1 MSSATARGGNLPAAF
16 TTFVGRRREM
26 AEIRRRLG
34 TARLLTLTGVGGVGK
49 TRLALESAAA
59 SRKGFADGVWLVDL
73 SAVQDPAAV
82 AAVTATALGIPDLSA
97 RPLLEQLADHLAE
110 RHCLIVLDN
119 CEHLV
124 DACAELA
131 DTLLSAAP
139 GLRVLATSRHTLGMS
154 GEHVFTV
161 APLSV
166 PDEAV
171 ELLRDRAAASRPEFD
186 VTDANREAVTRLC
199 AHLDGLPLA
208 IELAASRLR
217 TLTVEQVA
225 ERLEDR
231 FTLLTGG
238 SRTARPR
245 QRTLRALI
253 DWSYEL
259 CAPAERLL
267 WNRLSVFAGGF
278 ALDAA
283 EAVGAGEGIPRGD
296 VLDLLDRLVAQSVVL
311 VDEREGQP
319 RYRMLETIR
328 QYGTRRLAES
338 GEERRVGLIHL
349 DFYRRL
355 AERIA
360 DGWYGP
366 GQEEGLARLRAEH
379 ANLRTALEHSDP
391 RTAQALVAALR
402 FHWCADGFLG
412 EGRRWLDR
420 ALAAAPE
427 PTLARARA
435 LWVAAWA
442 ALLQGDHAAA
452 DRSLGEA
459 GQLGDWLGDPVVGAY
474 VEGFRGTSA
483 LFRGHLEEAVSR
495 YERAVAA
502 HEAVGD
508 GPGALISLFQL
519 AIAQAHTA
527 DPRAES
533 TGRRAV
539 ATAEAHGERWSRS
552 YALWALGHDA
562 WVRGD
567 PEAGTDLAR
576 AGLDIQRGFN
586 DYVGTALMMELLAW
600 ITASRGDHRRAARLL
615 GSIRSLWR
623 HIGTTIA
630 AFGPHLAER
639 HEQCA
644 ASVARALGEE
654 AYEAALT
661 EGGAYDRPAA
671 AIAYALDTR
680 PPAPPAAEPASGA
693 GPLTRREREV
703 AALVAQGMS
712 NRRIAAALVLSP
724 RTVDGH
730 VERILAKLGFSSRT
744 QVAAWVAQHHLP
756 TPYGPGNQVPTP

>member
-1 MSSATARGGNLPAAF
+1 
-16 TTFVGRRREM
+16 M

-49 TRLALESAAA
+49 TRLALEAAEA
-59 SRKGFADGVWLVDL
+59 ARKGFADGVWLVDL
-73 SAVQDPAAV
+73 APVQDPASV
-82 AAVTATALGIPDLSA
+82 AGVAATALGVPDLSA
-97 RPLLEQLADHLAE
+97 RPVVEQLAGHLAG
-110 RHCLIVLDN
+110 RRCLIVLDN

-131 DTLLSAAP
+131 HTLLSAAP
-139 GLRVLATSRHTLGMS
+139 ELRILATSRQTLGIA

-171 ELLRDRAAASRPEFD
+171 ELLSDRAAASRPEFA
-186 VTDANREAVTRLC
+186 VTDANRAAVTRLC
-199 AHLDGLPLA
+199 ARLDGLPLA

-225 ERLEDR
+225 DRLEDR
-231 FTLLTGG
+231 FALLTGG
-238 SRTARPR
+238 SRAARPR

-259 CAPAERLL
+259 CTPAERLL

-278 ALDAA
+278 GLDAA
-283 EAVGAGEGIPRGD
+283 EGVGAGAGIARHE

-311 VDEREGQP
+311 INERAGQP
-319 RYRMLETIR
+319 RYWLLETIR
-328 QYGTRRLAES
+328 QYGRQRLAES
-338 GEERRVGLIHL
+338 GEEERVRALHR
-349 DFYRRL
+349 DFYCRL

-360 DGWYGP
+360 DDWYGP

-379 ANLRTALEHSDP
+379 GNLRTALEHSDAQ
-391 RTAQALVAALR
+391 TALALVAALR

-427 PTLARARA
+427 PTPARAKA
-435 LWVAAWA
+435 LWVAGWA
-442 ALLQGDHAAA
+442 ALLQGDHEAA
-452 DRSLGEA
+452 DRSLAEA
-459 GQLGDWLGDPVVGAY
+459 GELGVRLDDPVVCAY
-474 VEGFRGTSA
+474 VQGFRGTSA
-483 LFRGHLEEAVSR
+483 LFRGHLDEAAHR

-502 HEAVGD
+502 HTAVGD

-519 AIAQAHTA
+519 AIAQAHTG
-527 DPRAES
+527 DPSAER

-539 ATAEAHGERWSRS
+539 ATAETHGERWSRS

-567 PEAGTDLAR
+567 QEHGTALTR
-576 AGLDIQRGFN
+576 AGLDIQRGFD
-586 DYVGTALMMELLAW
+586 DYVGVALMMELLAW
-600 ITASRGDHRRAARLL
+600 ITASGGAYERAGRLL
-615 GSIRSLWR
+615 GAVRSLWR
-623 HIGTTIA
+623 DIGTTIA
-630 AFGPHLAER
+630 AFGPHLADRHDQCER
-639 HEQCA
+639 A
-644 ASVARALGEE
+644 VVRALGQE
-654 AYEAALT
+654 AYERALA
-661 EGGAYDRPAA
+661 EGGEHDRPGR
-671 AIAYALDTR
+671 AIAYALDAE
-680 PPAPPAAEPASGA
+680 PVPAPVAGPTPGP

-730 VERILAKLGFSSRT
+730 VEHILAKLGFGSRT
-744 QVAAWVAQHHLP
+744 QVAAWVAENRAP
-756 TPYGPGNQVPTP
+756 TP

>member
-1 MSSATARGGNLPAAF
+1 MTSAALRGGNLPAAF
-16 TTFVGRRREM
+16 TTFVGRRREIT
-26 AEIRRRLG
+26 EIRRRLG
-34 TARLLTLTGVGGVGK
+34 SARLLTLTGVGGVGK
-49 TRLALESAAA
+49 TRLALEAAAA
-59 SRKGFADGVWLVDL
+59 SRKGFVDGVWLVDL
-73 SAVQDPAAV
+73 APVRDPAAV
-82 AAVTATALGIPDLSA
+82 AAVTATAFGIPDLSA

-110 RHCLIVLDN
+110 RQCLIVLDN

-139 GLRVLATSRHTLGMS
+139 ELRILATSRQTLGMS
-154 GEHVFTV
+154 GEHLFTV

-186 VTDANREAVTRLC
+186 VTDANRAATTRLC
-199 AHLDGLPLA
+199 ARLDGLPLA

-217 TLTVEQVA
+217 TLTVDQVA

-231 FTLLTGG
+231 FALLTGG

-253 DWSYEL
+253 DWSYDL
-259 CAPAERLL
+259 CTPAERLL
-267 WNRLSVFAGGF
+267 WRRLSVFAGGF
-278 ALDAA
+278 GLDAA
-283 EAVGAGEGIPRGD
+283 EAVGAGEEGITRRD

-311 VDEREGQP
+311 INEREGQP
-319 RYRMLETIR
+319 RYWMLETIR
-328 QYGTRRLAES
+328 QYGSHRLAES
-338 GEERRVGLIHL
+338 GDEHQVRLLHH

-355 AERIA
+355 TERIA

-379 ANLRTALEHSDP
+379 GNLRTALEHSDP
-391 RTAQALVAALR
+391 QTALALVAALR

-427 PTLARARA
+427 PTLARAKA

-442 ALLQGDHAAA
+442 ALLQGDHSAAE
-452 DRSLGEA
+452 RSLAEA
-459 GQLGDWLGDPVVGAY
+459 GQLGDQLGDPVVCAY

-483 LFRGHLEEAVSR
+483 LFRGHLEEAVSQ

-502 HEAVGD
+502 HEAAGH
-508 GPGALISLFQL
+508 GPGALICLFQL

-527 DPRAES
+527 DPRAER
-533 TGRRAV
+533 TGRHAV
-539 ATAEAHGERWSRS
+539 ATAEANGERWSRS

-567 PEAGTDLAR
+567 PESGTALTR
-576 AGLDIQRGFN
+576 AALDIQRGFN
-586 DYVGTALMMELLAW
+586 DHVGTALMMELLAW
-600 ITASRGDHRRAARLL
+600 ITASRGDHERAARLL
-615 GSIRSLWR
+615 GSVRSLWR

-639 HEQCA
+639 HDQCER
-644 ASVARALGEE
+644 SVARALGEE

-661 EGGAYDRPAA
+661 EGGEYDRPAR
-671 AIAYALDTR
+671 AIACALDPR
-680 PPAPPAAEPASGA
+680 PVPAPATGPASGA

-730 VERILAKLGFSSRT
+730 VEHILAKLGFGSRT
-744 QVAAWVAQHHLP
+744 QVAAWV
-756 TPYGPGNQVPTP
+756 TEKPGTHP

>member
-1 MSSATARGGNLPAAF
+1 MSSSTARGGNLPASF
-16 TTFVGRRREM
+16 TTFVGRRREL

-49 TRLALESAAA
+49 TRLALEAAAA

-73 SAVQDPAAV
+73 AAVQDPAAV

-97 RPLLEQLADHLAE
+97 RPLREQLADHLAE
-110 RHCLIVLDN
+110 RQCLIVLDN

-139 GLRVLATSRHTLGMS
+139 GLRILATSRHTLDMS

-171 ELLRDRAAASRPEFD
+171 ELLRHRAAANRPEFE
-186 VTDANREAVTRLC
+186 VTDANREAVVRLC
-199 AHLDGLPLA
+199 ARLDGLPLA

-217 TLTVEQVA
+217 TLTVEQVT

-231 FTLLTGG
+231 FALLTGG
-238 SRTARPR
+238 SRTALPR

-259 CAPAERLL
+259 CTPAERLL
-267 WNRLSVFAGGF
+267 WNRLSVFVGGF
-278 ALDAA
+278 GLDAA
-283 EAVGAGEGIPRGD
+283 EAVGAGAGTEPGD

-311 VDEREGQP
+311 IDEREGQP

-328 QYGTRRLAES
+328 QYGRQRLADS
-338 GEERRVGLIHL
+338 GEEHRVELDHL

-360 DGWYGP
+360 DDWYGP

-379 ANLRTALEHSDP
+379 GNLRTALEHSDP
-391 RTAQALVAALR
+391 RTALALVAALR

-452 DRSLGEA
+452 DRSLAEA
-459 GQLGDWLGDPVVGAY
+459 GQLGERLGDPVVGAY

-483 LFRGHLEEAVSR
+483 LFRGQLAQAVSR
-495 YERAVAA
+495 YGRAVAA

-527 DPRAES
+527 DRRAYG

-567 PEAGTDLAR
+567 AEAGTELTR

-600 ITASRGDHRRAARLL
+600 ITASRGEHGRAARLL
-615 GSIRSLWR
+615 GSVRSLWR
-623 HIGTTIA
+623 HIGTTVA

-639 HEQCA
+639 HEQCTR
-644 ASVARALGEE
+644 SVARALGEE

-661 EGGAYDRPAA
+661 EGGAYDRPAP
-671 AIAYALDTR
+671 AITYALNTG
-680 PPAPPAAEPASGA
+680 PTAPPAAEPPPGA

-730 VERILAKLGFSSRT
+730 VEHILAKLGFSSRT
-744 QVAAWVAQHHLP
+744 QVAAWVAENQVP
-756 TPYGPGNQVPTP
+756 TRRGPGNQVPTP

>member
-1 MSSATARGGNLPAAF
+1 MSSTKQGPGNLPAAF
-16 TTFVGRRREM
+16 TTFVGRRQDI

-34 TARLLTLTGVGGVGK
+34 AARLLTLTGVGGVGK
-49 TRLALESAAA
+49 TRLALEVAAA
-59 SRKGFADGVWLVDL
+59 VRKGFADGVWLVDL
-73 SAVQDPAAV
+73 APVQNPATVPGV
-82 AAVTATALGIPDLSA
+82 AATALGVPDLSA
-97 RPLLEQLADHLAE
+97 RPVIEQLAGFLAT
-110 RHCLIVLDN
+110 RQCLIVLDN

-124 DACAELA
+124 DACAELV

-139 GLRVLATSRHTLGMS
+139 GLRILTTSRQTLGIV

-171 ELLRDRAAASRPEFD
+171 ELLRDRAAACRPEFE
-186 VTDANREAVTRLC
+186 VTDANRAAVTRLC

-217 TLTVEQVA
+217 TLSVDQVA
-225 ERLEDR
+225 DRLEDR
-231 FTLLTGG
+231 FALLTGG

-259 CAPAERLL
+259 CAPDERLL

-278 ALDAA
+278 GLDAA
-283 EAVGAGEGIPRGD
+283 EAVCAGDGIAPRD

-311 VDEREGQP
+311 ITEREGQP
-319 RYRMLETIR
+319 RYWLLETIR
-328 QYGTRRLAES
+328 QYGGQRLTES
-338 GEERRVGLIHL
+338 GEEERIRARHR

-360 DGWYGP
+360 EGWYGA

-379 ANLRTALEHSDP
+379 GNLRTALEHSDP
-391 RTAQALVAALR
+391 QTALALVAALR

-420 ALAAAPE
+420 ALQAAPE
-427 PTLARARA
+427 PTPARARA

-442 ALLQGDHAAA
+442 ALLQGDHPAA
-452 DRSLGEA
+452 DRALAEA
-459 GQLGDWLGDPVVGAY
+459 GELGARLEDPVVGAY
-474 VEGFRGTSA
+474 VQGFRGTSA
-483 LFRGHLEEAVSR
+483 LFRGHLAEAVSS

-508 GPGALISLFQL
+508 GPGALFSLFQL
-519 AIAQAHTA
+519 AVAQAHMA
-527 DPRAES
+527 DPQAER

-539 ATAEAHGERWSRS
+539 AAAEAHGERWCRS

-567 PEAGTDLAR
+567 PESGTALTR
-576 AGLDIQRGFN
+576 AGLNIQRGFN
-586 DYVGTALMMELLAW
+586 DYAGTALMMELLAW
-600 ITASRGDHRRAARLL
+600 ITASGGDHERAARLL
-615 GSIRSLWR
+615 GAVRPLWR
-623 HIGTTIA
+623 DIGTTIA
-630 AFGPHLAER
+630 AFGPHLADR
-639 HEQCA
+639 HEQCERM
-644 ASVARALGEE
+644 VVVALGPE
-654 AYEAALT
+654 AYEKALA
-661 EGGAYDRPAA
+661 EGGRHDRPAR
-671 AIAYALDTR
+671 AIAYALDSR
-680 PPAPPAAEPASGA
+680 PDPGTGAESQPGP

-730 VERILAKLGFSSRT
+730 VEHILAKLGFGSRT
-744 QVAAWVAQHHLP
+744 QIAAWVAQKQQRGNP
-756 TPYGPGNQVPTP
+756 EQVNQVPTP

>member
-1 MSSATARGGNLPAAF
+1 MSSATARTGNLPTAF
-16 TTFVGRRREM
+16 TTFVGRRRDM

-34 TARLLTLTGVGGVGK
+34 TARLLTLSGVGGVGK
-49 TRLALESAAA
+49 TRLALEVAAA

-73 SAVQDPAAV
+73 APVQDPSAV
-82 AAVTATALGIPDLSA
+82 AGVAATALGIPDLSA
-97 RPLLEQLADHLAE
+97 RPVVEQLANHLAD
-110 RHCLIVLDN
+110 RQCLIVLDN
-119 CEHLV
+119 CEHLI

-139 GLRVLATSRHTLGMS
+139 ELRILATSRQTLDIS

-171 ELLRDRAAASRPEFD
+171 ELLRDRAAASRPFEI
-186 VTDANREAVTRLC
+186 TDDNRAAVTRLC

-217 TLTVEQVA
+217 TLSVEQVTD
-225 ERLEDR
+225 RLEDR
-231 FTLLTGG
+231 FALLTGG

-253 DWSYEL
+253 DWSHEL
-259 CAPAERLL
+259 CTPAERLL
-267 WNRLSVFAGGF
+267 WARLSVFAGGF
-278 ALDAA
+278 GLDAA
-283 EAVGAGEGIPRGD
+283 EDVCAEEGIAPED

-311 VDEREGQP
+311 INERAGQP
-319 RYRMLETIR
+319 RYWLLETIR
-328 QYGTRRLAES
+328 EYGALRLAES
-338 GEERRVGLIHL
+338 GQQERVHARHR

-355 AERIA
+355 TERIA
-360 DGWYGP
+360 DTWYGA
-366 GQEEGLARLRAEH
+366 GQEDGLARLRAEH

-391 RTAQALVAALR
+391 QTALALVAALR

-420 ALAAAPE
+420 ALTAAPE
-427 PTLARARA
+427 PTPARAKA

-442 ALLQGDHAAA
+442 ALLQGDHPAA
-452 DRSLGEA
+452 DRSLAEA
-459 GQLGDWLGDPVVGAY
+459 GELGTRLNDPVVSAY
-474 VEGFRGTSA
+474 VQGFRGTSA
-483 LFRGHLEEAVSR
+483 LFRGHLDEAVSR
-495 YERAVAA
+495 YEHAVAA
-502 HEAVGD
+502 HNAVGD

-519 AIAQAHTA
+519 AVAQAHTA
-527 DPRAES
+527 DPRAEE
-533 TGRRAV
+533 TGRQAV
-539 ATAEAHGERWSRS
+539 ASAEAHGERWSRS

-562 WVRGD
+562 WVRGE
-567 PEAGTDLAR
+567 PESGLALTR
-576 AGLDIQRGFN
+576 AGLDIQQGFN

-600 ITASRGDHRRAARLL
+600 ITASGGDHERAARLL
-615 GSIRSLWR
+615 GSVRALWR

-639 HEQCA
+639 HDHCER
-644 ASVARALGEE
+644 SVVRALGQES
-654 AYEAALT
+654 YEAALAD
-661 EGGAYDRPAA
+661 GGERDRPGR
-671 AIAYALDTR
+671 AIAYALDS
-680 PPAPPAAEPASGA
+680 PSAPVPAEPVPGS

-730 VERILAKLGFSSRT
+730 VEHILAKLGFGSRT
-744 QVAAWVAQHHLP
+744 QVAAWAAENRLP
-756 TPYGPGNQVPTP
+756 TP

>member
-1 MSSATARGGNLPAAF
+1 M
-16 TTFVGRRREM
+16 GRRWEI

-49 TRLALESAAA
+49 TRLALEAAA
-59 SRKGFADGVWLVDL
+59 ACSKGFADGVWLVDL
-73 SAVQDPAAV
+73 APVQDPATV
-82 AAVTATALGIPDLSA
+82 APVTAGALGLPDLSA
-97 RPLLEQLADHLAE
+97 TPLLERLAHHLAE
-110 RHCLIVLDN
+110 RQCLIVLDN
-119 CEHLV
+119 CEHLL
-124 DACAELA
+124 DACADLA

-139 GLRVLATSRHTLGMS
+139 DLRILATSRQTLGMS

-166 PDEAV
+166 PGEAV

-199 AHLDGLPLA
+199 ARLDGLPLA

-217 TLTVEQVA
+217 TLTVDQVT
-225 ERLEDR
+225 ERLADR
-231 FTLLTGG
+231 FALLTGG

-253 DWSYEL
+253 DWSYDL
-259 CAPAERLL
+259 CSPAERLL

-278 ALDAA
+278 GLDAA
-283 EAVGAGEGIPRGD
+283 EAVGAGEGIPRQD
-296 VLDLLDRLVAQSVVL
+296 VLDLLDHMVAQSVVL
-311 VDEREGQP
+311 INEREGQP
-319 RYRMLETIR
+319 RYWMLETIR
-328 QYGTRRLAES
+328 QYGVRRLAES
-338 GEERRVGLIHL
+338 GEEHRVRFLHR
-349 DFYRRL
+349 DFYRHL

-379 ANLRTALEHSDP
+379 GNLRTALEHSDP
-391 RTAQALVAALR
+391 QTALELVAALR

-427 PTLARARA
+427 PTPARAKA

-442 ALLQGDHAAA
+442 ALLQGDHSAAQRA
-452 DRSLGEA
+452 LVEA
-459 GQLGDWLGDPVVGAY
+459 GELGDRLGDPVACAY

-483 LFRGHLEEAVSR
+483 LFRGQLGEAVSR

-502 HEAVGD
+502 HAAADD

-527 DPRAES
+527 DPRAEH
-533 TGRRAV
+533 TGRHAV
-539 ATAEAHGERWSRS
+539 ATAETHGERWSRS
-552 YALWALGHDA
+552 YALWALGHNA

-567 PEAGTDLAR
+567 VESGTELTR

-600 ITASRGDHRRAARLL
+600 ITASRGDHQRAARLL
-615 GSIRSLWR
+615 GSVRSLWR
-623 HIGTTIA
+623 HIGTAIA
-630 AFGPHLAER
+630 VFGPHLAER
-639 HEQCA
+639 HDQCER
-644 ASVARALGEE
+644 SVARSLGEE

-661 EGGAYDRPAA
+661 EGGEYDRPAR
-671 AIAYALDTR
+671 AIAYALDTQ
-680 PPAPPAAEPASGA
+680 PVVAASTGPGSGA
-693 GPLTRREREV
+693 GPLTPREREV

-730 VERILAKLGFSSRT
+730 VEHILAKLGFNSRT
-744 QVAAWVAQHHLP
+744 QVAAWVAENKVPSPQR
-756 TPYGPGNQVPTP
+756 PGNQVPTP